1 MSRLV
6 IVSNRVPVPRGRNE
20 AAGGLAVALHD
31 AVQRRDSLW
40 FGWSGSNV
48 TTDTQ
53 AEPRITKVGRTTFAT
68 IDLAESAYRGYYR
81 GFANGMLWPLLHS
94 RVGLSEFR
102 RDDLK
107 AYNAVNVAFAQALVP
122 LLRPDDLIWVHDYH
136 LFPLGQA
143 LRDLGITCPVGFFLH
158 TPFPPPALID
168 CLPQSDKLLRSLS
181 AYDLVG
187 VQVEEDAENLN
198 ASLHGLDVPSRASA
212 FPVGIDPEALAKAAG
227 RAENGPEVVRLAE
240 SLDDRAL
247 ILGVDRMDYS
257 KGLPQR
263 FRGFAQLLKRFPN
276 HLSRVRYLQIAPVSR
291 GDVAQYRVLRRELDE
306 LVGSIDG
313 EYSDFDRTPLRYM
326 TRSVGRA
333 TLAGFYRLADVGLVT
348 PLRDGMNR
356 VAKEYVAAQNP
367 DDPGVLV
374 LSQFAG
380 AACELEGAI
389 LVNPYDPDEIAED
402 LDTALTMP
410 MKDRQARWRTM
421 RDAVWQNTAARWAD
435 RFLFA
440 LEQTT
445 SRFAGRTPITGSVG
459 PWEWTQ

>member
-198 ASLHGLDVPSRASA
+198 ASLHGLDVPS
-212 FPVGIDPEALAKAAG
+212 PG
-227 RAENGPEVVRLAE
+227 
-240 SLDDRAL
+240 
-247 ILGVDRMDYS
+247 
-257 KGLPQR
+257 
-263 FRGFAQLLKRFPN
+263 FR
-276 HLSRVRYLQIAPVSR
+276 LSRWHRPRSSGKGGGSR
-291 GDVAQYRVLRRELDE
+291 GERPRGGATR
-306 LVGSIDG
+306 G
-313 EYSDFDRTPLRYM
+313 EF
-326 TRSVGRA
+326 GRP
-333 TLAGFYRLADVGLVT
+333 GAD
-348 PLRDGMNR
+348 P
-356 VAKEYVAAQNP
+356 
-367 DDPGVLV
+367 
-374 LSQFAG
+374 
-380 AACELEGAI
+380 
-389 LVNPYDPDEIAED
+389 
-402 LDTALTMP
+402 
-410 MKDRQARWRTM
+410 WR
-421 RDAVWQNTAARWAD
+421 
-435 RFLFA
+435 
-440 LEQTT
+440 
-445 SRFAGRTPITGSVG
+445 
-459 PWEWTQ
+459 